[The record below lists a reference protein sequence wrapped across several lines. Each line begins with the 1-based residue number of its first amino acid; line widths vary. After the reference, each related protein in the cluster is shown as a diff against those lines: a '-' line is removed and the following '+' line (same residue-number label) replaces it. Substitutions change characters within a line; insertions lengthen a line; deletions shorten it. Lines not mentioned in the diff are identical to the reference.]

1 MTNREV
7 VRLYLTE
14 ELKDSTRGMFSLAQT
29 SSAVGIEPEDL
40 KTTLKQLV
48 LDKVVTIF
56 EQDNADNVFIEL
68 QL

>member
-1 MTNREV
+1 MTNTEA

>member
-29 SSAVGIEPEDL
+29 SSAVGMEPGDL
-40 KTTLKQLV
+40 TAALKELV
-48 LDKVVTIF
+48 LDKVITIF
-56 EQDNADNVFIEL
+56 EQENPDDVFIEL

>member
-1 MTNREV
+1 MTNREA